1 MSQPGL
7 IEEVLIRYG
16 TFSGEWAFV
25 RLFIKGLRF
34 GIGNFTRKMTVEG
47 T

>member
-1 MSQPGL
+1 MSQLGL

-25 RLFIKGLRF
+25 SLRLSVKGLRF
-34 GIGNFTRKMTVEG
+34 GDGELHDKNDC
-47 T
+47 